1 MREGRREGTCFVI
14 LAAHRDLRLPIA
26 FFPPSPTLTLL
37 SVWPTTDG
45 SGSNEDDDDD
55 VLDWGIGE
63 GEGGETD
70 SACSFTE
77 GRKKASNCNIRLAR
91 YPINSIC
98 TAER

>member
-1 MREGRREGTCFVI
+1 MFCNSSRAPRPPPAYRP
-14 LAAHRDLRLPIA
+14 LPA
-26 FFPPSPTLTLL
+26 LPCTHSPL

-45 SGSNEDDDDD
+45 SGSNEDDDD

-77 GRKKASNCNIRLAR
+77 GRKVASNFNIRLAR